1 MGKTLLFIALSGL
14 VAAGATATVNRHHEV
29 TQSSHR
35 SDIDPSAQKFMQK
48 TVFTHRTAG
57 KTAGAKK
64 TRSGD
69 MATATVNVDFDAAR
83 YVPGSVFAFDDAGEN
98 FAYESFENGSSVPFE
113 VPAGKYNLVVS
124 FYEYDETGNQLATLY
139 VTRTG
144 VDVAEGSVFDI
155 AASEATKK
163 YTFKAVNHEGTPLE
177 LDTYRIVENPDSEWG
192 FDTEL
197 VSEGNLLSLN
207 INSALFREGFGWTV
221 GGTMAGGAKYEG
233 YPDPLECQVYYTN
246 GEPGWFPYQIYG
258 LQTGPATNEM
268 VMLIPDE
275 EKPELTVNTADD
287 FTRTYA
293 GEFQKTAYALKQPHQ
308 VEGLTF
314 PGFNLTLDGLDMN
327 VGSSPLSPSTDQTE
341 VKDILIS
348 VPASTPRTRGW
359 KVTVTPK
366 IGDLVVQYESDTTF
380 FPDGGMM
387 VETNM
392 MYNNI
397 LGLPTDI
404 NVDKFASNQGVLSS
418 GFLTLDFL
426 KGLNAEIPHHPYL
439 PNAEES
445 PYCVYGSTQP
455 VACTLFSGL
464 DGTYLDY
471 YYTDI
476 YGGNIGSYSDA
487 CDFQIYYND
496 EEIINSNE
504 KEELLWRFQDLVNP
518 WFWEDPAPGK
528 YRFDIQTFPGE
539 IDGME
544 SRTILSTGFDQTKP
558 DCVAP
563 GVQILSFVNKERTIT
578 NTFAKPA
585 DGTLRLVA
593 GDFVLDPETSDGDGA
608 YVNAPDV
615 VVPTIEYSPYGK
627 NQWKELVCVED
638 NFDLP
643 PCYGHTPYA
652 PAYTATLMHI
662 TEEALMGWFDVRISM
677 TDASGNF
684 MTQTVSPAFKIE
696 SLAGVASPVADLDV
710 KVSGNSIIAPADA
723 EVYDLQGRRCGA
735 TSLDAGMYIVRCGQR
750 SAKVIVR

>member
-29 TQSSHR
+29 TRSSRQTSCEASVQTLKTTYTHN
-35 SDIDPSAQKFMQK
+35 SAK
-48 TVFTHRTAG
+48 AG
-57 KTAGAKK
+57 NGIKK
-64 TRSGD
+64 TRSD
-69 MATATVNVDFDAAR
+69 EMVTATVNIDYDPARYQPSTLFVFDAT
-83 YVPGSVFAFDDAGEN
+83 GEN
-98 FAYESFENGSSVPFE
+98 SAYEYFEDTHSVNFQ
-113 VPAGKYNLVVS
+113 VPAGKYDMIVTFAEV
-124 FYEYDETGNQLATLY
+124 DEMSNRLATVY
-139 VTRTG
+139 VTRTE
-144 VDVAEGSVFDI
+144 VDVADGSVFDLS
-155 AASEATKK
+155 ASEATRK

-177 LDTYRIVENPDSEWG
+177 LATYRLTQDPVTGEYDVEQI
-192 FDTEL
+192 
-197 VSEGNLLSLN
+197 SEGNLLALKV
-207 INSALFREGFGWTV
+207 NSALFREGFGWTV
-221 GGTMAGGAKYEG
+221 GSIMQGTAKYEDT
-233 YPDPLECQVYYTN
+233 PDPLECQVFYTN
-246 GEPGWFPYQIYG
+246 GEPGWFPYQTYSM
-258 LQTGPATNEM
+258 QTGLATNEM
-268 VMLIPDE
+268 AALIPDE
-275 EKPELTVNTADD
+275 DNHELTTNKADD
-287 FTRTYA
+287 FTKTYV

-308 VEGLTF
+308 VEELTF
-314 PGFNLTLDGLDMN
+314 PSFDLLLGDLDMN
-327 VGSSPLSPSTDQTE
+327 AGDAPLAPSYDQTE
-341 VKDILIS
+341 VDNIFLS
-348 VPASTPRTRGW
+348 VPSSSQRTRDW
-359 KVTVTPK
+359 KVRVTPQM
-366 IGDLVVQYESDTTF
+366 GDLIVQYQCDTTI

-387 VETNM
+387 IETNI
-392 MYNNI
+392 MYDNI
-397 LGLPTDI
+397 LGLATDI
-404 NVDKFASNQGVLSS
+404 NVDKQASNCGRLIS
-418 GFLTLDFL
+418 GFMTLDFI
-426 KGLNAEIPHHPYL
+426 KGVNAEAPRHPYL
-439 PNAEES
+439 PTAEES

-455 VACTLFSGL
+455 VASTLFSGL
-464 DGTYLDY
+464 DGTYLEY
-471 YYTDI
+471 IFTDI
-476 YGGNIGSYSDA
+476 YGGEIGSYSDA
-487 CDFQIYYND
+487 CDFQVYYND

-504 KEELLWRFQDLVNP
+504 TEDLLWRFGNLVNP

-544 SRTILSTGFDQTKP
+544 SKTILSTGFDQTKP

-627 NQWKELVCVED
+627 NEWKELVCVED

-696 SLAGVASPVADLDV
+696 SLAGVASPMADLDV